1 MDSIIPPLTSAAVIA
16 TLMQMVKN
24 WDKIPWINRDTGRM
38 NALISIILAGFTTV
52 GLSYD
57 TSFDAASGAFTL
69 GFHGTIGGLVD
80 GLSHWLGQWT
90 AQHAFYKGFLVPAEA
105 AGEMRAILKQALLNQ
120 PPQSKKEIPP
130 TGLE

>member
-1 MDSIIPPLTSAAVIA
+1 MDSLIPPLTSAAVIA
-16 TLMQMVKN
+16 TLLQMVKN
-24 WDKIPWINRDTGRM
+24 WNKVPWLTRDTGRT
-38 NALISIILAGFTTV
+38 NAAVSILLAGLTAL

-57 TSFDAASGAFTL
+57 GSFDATTGAFTL

-80 GLSHWLGQWT
+80 GISHWVGQWV

-120 PPQSKKEIPP
+120 PPQVKANVPP
-130 TGLE
+130 QVGG

>member
-1 MDSIIPPLTSAAVIA
+1 MESIIPPLTSAAVIA
-16 TLMQMVKN
+16 TLLQLVKN
-24 WDKIPWINRDTGRM
+24 SDRIPWISRDTGSR
-38 NALISIILAGFTTV
+38 NAVISVILAGLTTV

-57 TSFDAASGAFTL
+57 TSFDASTGAFTL

-105 AGEMRAILKQALLNQ
+105 AGEMRAILKQALLSQ
-120 PPQSKKEIPP
+120 PPQVKKEVPP
-130 TGLE
+130 TGTE